1 MQKSAST
8 LFLAPTSVEEIH
20 YLIKSLP
27 NKTSSGH
34 DSISNN
40 LMKKI
45 SPSILEPL
53 AIIFNKSL
61 ETGVFPEEMKMADV
75 VPLYK
80 SKSEYECT
88 NYRPISLLL
97 TISKLLEKLMY
108 KRTYYF
114 LEQTDQLYQSQ
125 YGFRKSHSCETA
137 IMELASSI
145 IKGKDDGFYT
155 LALFIDLSKAFDT
168 VDHNILLDKL
178 DKYGIRGVAKEWC
191 RSYLTNRQM
200 RVKCCVFSTGKFE
213 HSNYLP
219 LTYGAPQGSCLGPLI
234 FLLFTND
241 LHKQIENCN
250 TILFADDTT
259 QYKIHQNLN
268 YLKWCL
274 EDDMTRLS
282 DWFRANKLSM
292 NVGKTVCVLFQK
304 DPTPKTITLNV
315 DGTEIHS
322 VKEVKFL
329 GMWLDTQLNW
339 SNHIEKLIINIS
351 RNSNLIKY
359 NKNTMPRETKLLIHH
374 SHVMSHIQY
383 GLILWGNSASSAQIN
398 RIQRILN
405 RCERFITHKQTQQE
419 ELTPLNTLTLTSLI
433 TLAN

>member
-1 MQKSAST
+1 MKSLSKQRQMFKAHLKGNVSTFNYRKYRNNLQSIIRFSKRRYLHDRCSEYRRDSKKLWRLINELIKKTGNKKNMIESLKIKNLMKYDPDSITTEFCEFFSTVGEKFAKDIKPPQNNIDHYLNKMQKSDST

-40 LMKKI
+40 LMKKL

-97 TISKLLEKLMY
+97 TISKLLEKLMC

-145 IKGKDDGFYT
+145 IKGKDDGFHT
-155 LALFIDLSKAFDT
+155 LVLFIDLSKAFDT

-178 DKYGIRGVAKEWC
+178 DKYGIRGVAKEWY

-200 RVKCCVFSTGKFE
+200 RVKCCVSNTGKYE

-234 FLLFTND
+234 FLIFTND

-259 QYKIHQNLN
+259 LYK
-268 YLKWCL
+268 
-274 EDDMTRLS
+274 
-282 DWFRANKLSM
+282 
-292 NVGKTVCVLFQK
+292 
-304 DPTPKTITLNV
+304 
-315 DGTEIHS
+315 
-322 VKEVKFL
+322 
-329 GMWLDTQLNW
+329 
-339 SNHIEKLIINIS
+339 
-351 RNSNLIKY
+351 
-359 NKNTMPRETKLLIHH
+359 
-374 SHVMSHIQY
+374 
-383 GLILWGNSASSAQIN
+383 
-398 RIQRILN
+398 
-405 RCERFITHKQTQQE
+405 TH
-419 ELTPLNTLTLTSLI
+419 
-433 TLAN
+433 

>member
-1 MQKSAST
+1 MQKSDST
-8 LFLAPTSVEEIH
+8 LFLAPTSVDEIH

-40 LMKKI
+40 LMKKL

-75 VPLYK
+75 VLLYK

-108 KRTYYF
+108 KRTYYY

-178 DKYGIRGVAKEWC
+178 DKY
-191 RSYLTNRQM
+191 
-200 RVKCCVFSTGKFE
+200 
-213 HSNYLP
+213 
-219 LTYGAPQGSCLGPLI
+219 
-234 FLLFTND
+234 
-241 LHKQIENCN
+241 
-250 TILFADDTT
+250 
-259 QYKIHQNLN
+259 
-268 YLKWCL
+268 
-274 EDDMTRLS
+274 
-282 DWFRANKLSM
+282 
-292 NVGKTVCVLFQK
+292 
-304 DPTPKTITLNV
+304 
-315 DGTEIHS
+315 
-322 VKEVKFL
+322 
-329 GMWLDTQLNW
+329 
-339 SNHIEKLIINIS
+339 
-351 RNSNLIKY
+351 
-359 NKNTMPRETKLLIHH
+359 
-374 SHVMSHIQY
+374 
-383 GLILWGNSASSAQIN
+383 
-398 RIQRILN
+398 
-405 RCERFITHKQTQQE
+405 
-419 ELTPLNTLTLTSLI
+419 
-433 TLAN
+433 

>member
-1 MQKSAST
+1 MQRSTST
-8 LFLAPTSVEEIH
+8 LFLTPTSEEEIH
-20 YLIKSLP
+20 YLINSLP
-27 NKTSSGH
+27 NKASSGH

-40 LMKKI
+40 LLIKI

-61 ETGVFPEEMKMADV
+61 ETGVFPEEMKLADV

-97 TISKLLEKLMY
+97 TISKLLAKLMY
-108 KRTYYF
+108 KRTYHF

-178 DKYGIRGVAKEWC
+178 DKYGIRGVAKEWYK
-191 RSYLTNRQM
+191 SYLTNRQM
-200 RVKCCVFSTGKFE
+200 RVKCSVSSTGKLE
-213 HSNYLP
+213 HSKDLS

-234 FLLFTND
+234 FLIFTND
-241 LHKQIENCN
+241 LYKQIENCN
-250 TILFADDTT
+250 LILFADDTT
-259 QYKIHQNLN
+259 LYKTHRNLN

-274 EDDMTRLS
+274 EDDMNRLT

-304 DPTPKTITLNV
+304 DPTPKIVTLNV

-322 VKEVKFL
+322 VKEV
-329 GMWLDTQLNW
+329 
-339 SNHIEKLIINIS
+339 
-351 RNSNLIKY
+351 
-359 NKNTMPRETKLLIHH
+359 
-374 SHVMSHIQY
+374 
-383 GLILWGNSASSAQIN
+383 
-398 RIQRILN
+398 
-405 RCERFITHKQTQQE
+405 
-419 ELTPLNTLTLTSLI
+419 
-433 TLAN
+433 